1 MKKHSIISPLLIFLA
16 GSLWGSMGLFVRKL
30 STVSLSSMD
39 MITIGKGLAVICFG
53 LYMLIFDRSLFKIKL
68 KDLWCFLGTGIL
80 SIFFFSLCYFT
91 TITLT
96 SLSVAAILLYTAP
109 VFVIVLSRI
118 FFKEKLSPN
127 KIIALVL
134 TLTGLVFVTGVLS
147 GAEGLS
153 PKTVLIGLGAGLG
166 YALYSIFSHCAIE
179 RGYKSVTITFYTF
192 LIATIATVPFANWTI
207 INTQLIKSA
216 PLLLFAVAFS
226 IVGTVLPYLFYTA
239 GLKHT
244 ENGTASIIA
253 SVEPVVATLIG
264 FFVYKENLSVQEIV
278 GVVLV
283 LVGIVV
289 CNVRGKE

>member
-1 MKKHSIISPLLIFLA
+1 MKKSSFLSSLLILLA
-16 GSLWGSMGLFVRKL
+16 GCLWGSLGIFVRRL
-30 STVSLSSMD
+30 SSQNLSSMD
-39 MITIGKGLAVICFG
+39 MITVGKGLAVLCFG

-80 SIFFFSLCYFT
+80 SILFFSLCYFT

-109 VFVIVLSRI
+109 VFVIVISRI
-118 FFKEKLSPN
+118 CFKEKITVPKILSL
-127 KIIALVL
+127 IL
-134 TLTGLVFVTGVLS
+134 TLAGLILVTGVLS
-147 GAEGLS
+147 DSKNLS
-153 PKTVLIGLGAGLG
+153 PKTILIGLGAGLG
-166 YALYSIFSHCAIE
+166 YALYSIFSRCAIK
-179 RGYKSVTITFYTF
+179 RGYRSLTVTFYTF
-192 LIATIATVPFANWTI
+192 LIATIASVPFASWGQIGSTVF
-207 INTQLIKSA
+207 KSI
-216 PLLLFAVAFS
+216 PIFGLTFAFS
-226 IVGTVLPYLFYTA
+226 FLGTTLPYLFYTA
-239 GLKHT
+239 GLKNT

-289 CNVRGKE
+289 CNVKGKE